1 MQSLSIDTLG
11 PLPEDNLGNKYILGI
26 VDNFSKF
33 IHLFPTRS
41 TTAVEYISA
50 LVKHIGLFGLP
61 QSIRTDGGSQ
71 FTATVC
77 EELSKLLKIDHLV
90 ITPYHPQAN
99 GMIERRNAEVMKHL
113 RILVFTR
120 DMGNSW
126 SDALPLVQR
135 ILNFTKDSSINVTP
149 AQILFGEMLP
159 MDISIIL
166 PSSDGTIVVSD
177 YLKALQS
184 KQLSLIQAT
193 QAYIKDKMEKRDA
206 KVSIIDKRNF
216 DVGDYVLLS
225 YPSRPPSKLAGLYR
239 GPLIVHRKLREDI
252 YEVMD
257 LITDRIYQVHIS
269 RIHALNLPSTVDRD
283 ELLRIA
289 GIDHNEYVIEAIVN
303 HRGNPRR

>member
-1 MQSLSIDTLG
+1 M
-11 PLPEDNLGNKYILGI
+11 
-26 VDNFSKF
+26 
-33 IHLFPTRS
+33 
-41 TTAVEYISA
+41 
-50 LVKHIGLFGLP
+50 
-61 QSIRTDGGSQ
+61 
-71 FTATVC
+71 
-77 EELSKLLKIDHLV
+77 
-90 ITPYHPQAN
+90 
-99 GMIERRNAEVMKHL
+99 
-113 RILVFTR
+113 
-120 DMGNSW
+120 
-126 SDALPLVQR
+126 
-135 ILNFTKDSSINVTP
+135 
-149 AQILFGEMLP
+149 
-159 MDISIIL
+159 
-166 PSSDGTIVVSD
+166 SD

-193 QAYIKDKMEKRDA
+193 QAYIKNKIEKRDA

-289 GIDHNEYVIEAIVN
+289 GIDHNEYVVEAIVN
-303 HRGNPRR
+303 HRGNPRKRRDMEFLVRWKGYEPGDDTWEPYATVKDLAALDEYSAAHPELNLG